1 VGNSPLV
8 SSFPWFRSAAAAAL
22 LACVAA
28 RPAAA
33 QDVPDPATLPAA
45 ARAEYERVLED
56 EFCGCGSPHSLGQ
69 CLKSH
74 PECRHSRRLAQIAAL
89 EATRGVTAA
98 EIGVEL
104 ARYDQGFRDPRTTFK
119 VDERQCRGKGPI
131 TLVEFSDFECPFCGM
146 LRPQLEKFAAD
157 NASKVR
163 LCWISFPLTQHPN
176 SMPAATAALLA
187 RDKGKFWAV
196 HDAIFEN
203 QTRLSNDVLQDILVK
218 AGIPAAEWKK
228 ALADKS
234 FREQAENQRS
244 AGVSAGVNATP
255 TIFINGRRLDLAPT
269 IEILAITV
277 EDELEWQKTRG
288 TWTAATR

>member
-1 VGNSPLV
+1 MGNSPL
-8 SSFPWFRSAAAAAL
+8 SRFMAAAAVL
-22 LACVAA
+22 LACVAG

-33 QDVPDPATLPAA
+33 QDAPDPATLPAA
-45 ARAEYERVLED
+45 ARAEYDRVLED

-146 LRPQLEKFAAD
+146 LRPALEKFAAD
-157 NASKVR
+157 NPSKVK
-163 LCWISFPLTQHPN
+163 LCWMSFPLTQHPN
-176 SMPAATAALLA
+176 SMPAATAALLG

-234 FREQAENQRS
+234 YREQAETQRS

-255 TIFINGRRLDLAPT
+255 TIFINGRKLDLAPT
-269 IEILAITV
+269 VDILAITV
-277 EDELEWQKTRG
+277 DDELEWQKTRG

>member
-1 VGNSPLV
+1 MGNSPL
-8 SSFPWFRSAAAAAL
+8 SRFMAAAAVF
-22 LACVAA
+22 LASMAG

-33 QDVPDPATLPAA
+33 QDAPDPSTLPAA
-45 ARAEYERVLED
+45 ARSEYDRALED

-146 LRPQLEKFAAD
+146 LRPALEKFAAD
-157 NASKVR
+157 NPSKVK
-163 LCWISFPLTQHPN
+163 LCWMSFPLTQHPN

-203 QTRLSNDVLQDILVK
+203 QTRLSNDVIQELLVK

-228 ALADKS
+228 ALTDKS
-234 FREQAENQRS
+234 YREQAETQRS

-255 TIFINGRRLDLAPT
+255 TIFVNGRKLDLAPT
-269 IEILAITV
+269 VEILAITV
-277 EDELEWQKTRG
+277 DDELEWQKTRG